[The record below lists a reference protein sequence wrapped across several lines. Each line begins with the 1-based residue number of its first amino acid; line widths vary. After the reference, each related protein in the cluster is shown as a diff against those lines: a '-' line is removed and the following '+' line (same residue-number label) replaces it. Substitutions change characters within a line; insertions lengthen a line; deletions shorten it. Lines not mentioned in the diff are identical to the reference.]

1 VESTIIVK
9 FKGFFALNRQVLNIN
24 VTRIR
29 RGIDMIEAEEMSII
43 NSIMDDLR
51 VLKNK
56 VGEMEG
62 QIQALAD
69 MHNDSELEVREEYL
83 VHLDELEGNSK
94 FEEFSD
100 IASLRKRIEKEE
112 N

>member
-1 VESTIIVK
+1 M
-9 FKGFFALNRQVLNIN
+9 
-24 VTRIR
+24 
-29 RGIDMIEAEEMSII
+29 GIDMIEAEDMSII
-43 NSIMDDLR
+43 SSIMDDLR

-56 VGEMEG
+56 VGEMEE
-62 QIQALAD
+62 QIKALAD
-69 MHNDSELEVREEYL
+69 MHSDSGLEVREEYL
-83 VHLDELEGNSK
+83 IHLDELEGNSK

>member
-1 VESTIIVK
+1 M
-9 FKGFFALNRQVLNIN
+9 
-24 VTRIR
+24 
-29 RGIDMIEAEEMSII
+29 GIDMIEAEDMSII
-43 NSIMDDLR
+43 SSIMDDLR

-56 VGEMEG
+56 VGEMEE
-62 QIQALAD
+62 QIKALAD
-69 MHNDSELEVREEYL
+69 MHSDSDLEVREEYM
-83 VHLDELEGNSK
+83 VHLDELEGNST

>member
-1 VESTIIVK
+1 LE

-43 NSIMDDLR
+43 SSIMDDLR

-69 MHNDSELEVREEYL
+69 MHSDSDLEVREEYL

>member
-1 VESTIIVK
+1 MESTIIVE

-43 NSIMDDLR
+43 SSIMDDLR

-62 QIQALAD
+62 QIRLAD
-69 MHNDSELEVREEYL
+69 MHSDSDLEVREEYL

>member
-1 VESTIIVK
+1 M
-9 FKGFFALNRQVLNIN
+9 
-24 VTRIR
+24 
-29 RGIDMIEAEEMSII
+29 GIDMIEAEEMSII
-43 NSIMDDLR
+43 SSIMEDLR
-51 VLKNK
+51 ILKNK

-62 QIQALAD
+62 QIQALTE
-69 MHNDSELEVREEYL
+69 MYSDSDLDVREEYL
-83 VHLDELEGNSK
+83 VHLDELERKGK

>member
-1 VESTIIVK
+1 M
-9 FKGFFALNRQVLNIN
+9 
-24 VTRIR
+24 
-29 RGIDMIEAEEMSII
+29 GIDMIEAEEMSII
-43 NSIMDDLR
+43 SSIMDDLR

-69 MHNDSELEVREEYL
+69 MHGDSDLEVREEYL
-83 VHLDELEGNSK
+83 VHLDELEENSK

>member
-1 VESTIIVK
+1 M
-9 FKGFFALNRQVLNIN
+9 
-24 VTRIR
+24 
-29 RGIDMIEAEEMSII
+29 GIDMIEAEEMSII
-43 NSIMDDLR
+43 SSIMEDLR
-51 VLKNK
+51 ILKNK

-62 QIQALAD
+62 QIQALTELYS
-69 MHNDSELEVREEYL
+69 DSDLEVREEYL
-83 VHLDELEGNSK
+83 VHLDELERKGK

>member
-1 VESTIIVK
+1 M
-9 FKGFFALNRQVLNIN
+9 
-24 VTRIR
+24 
-29 RGIDMIEAEEMSII
+29 GIDMIEAEEMSII
-43 NSIMDDLR
+43 SSIMEDLR

-62 QIQALAD
+62 QIQALTD
-69 MHNDSELEVREEYL
+69 MYSDSDLDVREEYL
-83 VHLDELEGNSK
+83 VHLDELERKGK